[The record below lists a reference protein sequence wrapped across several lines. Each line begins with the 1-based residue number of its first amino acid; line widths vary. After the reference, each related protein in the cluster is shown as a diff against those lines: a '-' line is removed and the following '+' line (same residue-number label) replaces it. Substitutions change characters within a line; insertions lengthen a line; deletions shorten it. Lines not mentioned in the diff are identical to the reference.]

1 MAVHKYSRKK
11 DAVEKHDS
19 LHPEG
24 RWHFLKNGHVKNVDL
39 NKAKFKPKKKNLV
52 KSQNK
57 YTNSN
62 SFT

>member
-24 RWHFLKNGHVKNVDL
+24 RWHFFKNGHVKNVDL
-39 NKAKFKPKKKNLV
+39 NKAKFKQKKKTL
-52 KSQNK
+52 
-57 YTNSN
+57 
-62 SFT
+62 